1 MPLLLWRCIKHS
13 CPWWTVTGGIT
24 LTWPDLAVCSVGPRR
39 WLSVLPPSG
48 VLASQQRAVNK
59 QARADDFFTTVD
71 INKLVIDGQAL
82 ANLRFRPIIKFMRQL
97 RLGGSRAPLHR
108 LRQVLYKMSSVLLGS
123 DLSIG
128 MCMLL
133 IRLITV
139 NGRWKWKVR
148 LIYERCIARKHI
160 ISEIHFH
167 FILSVFGIG
176 RMNSSSNW

>member
-1 MPLLLWRCIKHS
+1 M
-13 CPWWTVTGGIT
+13 
-24 LTWPDLAVCSVGPRR
+24 
-39 WLSVLPPSG
+39 
-48 VLASQQRAVNK
+48 
-59 QARADDFFTTVD
+59 D

-108 LRQVLYKMSSVLLGS
+108 LRQVLYKMSSVFLGS

-160 ISEIHFH
+160 RYFRNT
-167 FILSVFGIG
+167 LSFYLERFWNGPDEFVIKLVRDFV
-176 RMNSSSNW
+176 